1 MKIMEFIFI
10 KTQRLFVL
18 CLMVLLFLGAV
29 NYLTNNLIIVGLG
42 KIDEKVSVMTNPCDD
57 ELSIKNGVLIL
68 KDFVFEEGLGNCV
81 QKLEPSK
88 INKVVID
95 DVYGGDVT
103 ETRIL
108 GEFIQEHKLPVYIAG
123 RCESSCLDLVL
134 HSPQRFI
141 CYDGRIGIHSYALG
155 EDESNF
161 FQFLVPLKQNA
172 MLRAFDN
179 TNINVNYIKNI
190 MSSTDAD
197 SIHYPKNSELK
208 RNYIVHREIPC
219 NKDFVAQLIKDNK

>member
-18 CLMVLLFLGAV
+18 SLFVLLFLGAL

-42 KIDEKVSVMTNPCDD
+42 KIDEKVTVMTNPCDN
-57 ELSIKNGVLIL
+57 ELNIENGTLLL
-68 KDFVFEEGLGNCV
+68 KDFVFKEGLGNCV
-81 QKLEPSK
+81 QDLDAAK
-88 INKVVID
+88 IKKVIID

-108 GEFIQEHKLPVYIAG
+108 GEFIKKHRIPVYISG

-141 CYDGRIGIHSYALG
+141 CYEGKIGIHSYALG
-155 EDESNF
+155 EGEWDL
-161 FQFLVPLKQNA
+161 FQFLVPLKQDA
-172 MLRAFDN
+172 MLKAFDN
-179 TNINVNYIKNI
+179 TNINVNYIKKI
-190 MSSTDAD
+190 MSSTDAN

-219 NKDFVAQLIKDNK
+219 NKNLVATTKSK